1 MSASMRPIVRFAPS
15 PLSRGISTS
24 APALAAPPQKK
35 AATASKAT
43 KQGFN
48 QKKKES
54 TSGGGGSGN
63 ASIALKF
70 SMAGTPPDLSDLPAL
85 QPGKYR
91 KEHVGKP
98 AVIPKAA
105 FEKLKASGLPK
116 NLEKEL
122 SSSGGPASVIRESTV
137 ELAQKL
143 DGGKDKSSKDARYV
157 LTGDRGCGKS
167 VLLLQTVAYASESG
181 WIVLCN
187 PRASE
192 WTNSSSHYVY
202 DSATQTFSQWQ
213 SAQRMLTTLSEIN
226 GDKLDAIKL
235 PSAVELAQGK
245 TVEAGASLSTLV
257 RTGAKDDRVAV
268 QALDAVMAVL
278 EQQIQYPVLWAI
290 DEAQTLFTTSKYR
303 TADYTPIEP
312 YHLST
317 PRLALDFIAGRRTF
331 SRGAVITALSL
342 SDPTTLPSP
351 ALNTALSLSSP
362 QPITPYTQL
371 DPYHLAHASSGLNKI
386 TVPFGMTSAEASGL
400 FQLFARKGWA
410 PGGTDQ
416 LFMESFTASGGNPRE
431 LARGLGRTF
440 LALTA

>member
-1 MSASMRPIVRFAPS
+1 MRPIVRFAPS
-15 PLSRGISTS
+15 PLVRGISTS

-35 AATASKAT
+35 AAATSKGG

-54 TSGGGGSGN
+54 ASGGGGSGN
-63 ASIALKF
+63 ATIALKY
-70 SMAGTPPDLSDLPAL
+70 SMAGTAPELSDLIPL
-85 QPGKYR
+85 QPGKFR

-98 AVIPKAA
+98 AVMTRGT

-137 ELAQKL
+137 DMAQKL
-143 DGGKDKSSKDARYV
+143 DGGVDQSSKDARYV
-157 LTGDRGCGKS
+157 LTGDRGSGKS
-167 VLLLQTVAYASESG
+167 MLLLQTIAYACETG

-192 WTNSSSHYVY
+192 WTNSSSHYIY
-202 DSATQTFSQWQ
+202 DSTTQTFAQWQ
-213 SAQRMLTTLSEIN
+213 SAQRMLNALSELN
-226 GDKLDAIKL
+226 LNKLEAIKL
-235 PSAVELAQGK
+235 SSDVELAPGRI
-245 TVEAGASLSTLV
+245 VEAGSTLNTLV
-257 RTGAKDDRVAV
+257 QTGAKDDRVAV
-268 QALDAVMAVL
+268 KALDAVLAVL
-278 EQQIQYPVLWAI
+278 EQQTQYPVLWAI

-317 PRLALDFIAGRRTF
+317 PRLALHFIAGRRTF

-351 ALNTALSLSSP
+351 ALNTALSLASP
-362 QPITPYTQL
+362 RPITPYTQL
-371 DPYHLAHASSGLNKI
+371 DPYHLAHASSGLKKI
-386 TVPFGMTSAEASGL
+386 EVPFGMTSTEASGL

-431 LARGLGRTF
+431 LARGLGRTY

>member
-1 MSASMRPIVRFAPS
+1 MRPIVRFAPS
-15 PLSRGISTS
+15 PLSRGISTT

-35 AATASKAT
+35 AAASSKT
-43 KQGFN
+43 VKQGFN

-54 TSGGGGSGN
+54 ASGGGGGSGN
-63 ASIALKF
+63 ATIALRF
-70 SMAGTPPDLSDLPAL
+70 SMAGSPPDLSDMAPL

-98 AVIPKAA
+98 ALIREGT

-122 SSSGGPASVIRESTV
+122 SSSGGPASVIRQSTV

-143 DGGKDKSSKDARYV
+143 EEGKDRNSKDARFV
-157 LTGDRGCGKS
+157 LTGERGSGKS
-167 VLLLQTVAYASESG
+167 MLLLQTVAYACESG

-202 DSATQTFSQWQ
+202 DSTTQTFSQWQ
-213 SAQRMLTTLSEIN
+213 SAQRILSTLSATN
-226 GDKLDAIKL
+226 GNKLEAITL
-235 PSAVELAQGK
+235 SSDVELAQGRM
-245 TVEAGASLSTLV
+245 VEAGSSLDTLV
-257 RTGAKDDRVAV
+257 QTGAKDDRVAV
-268 QALDAVMAVL
+268 KALDAVMAVL
-278 EQQIQYPVLWAI
+278 EEQTQYPVLWAI

-362 QPITPYTQL
+362 RPITPYTQL

-386 TVPFGMTSAEASGL
+386 AVPFGMNAAEASGM
-400 FQLFARKGWA
+400 FELFARKGWA

-416 LFMESFTASGGNPRE
+416 LFMESFTASGGNPGE
-431 LARGLGRTF
+431 LARGLERTY